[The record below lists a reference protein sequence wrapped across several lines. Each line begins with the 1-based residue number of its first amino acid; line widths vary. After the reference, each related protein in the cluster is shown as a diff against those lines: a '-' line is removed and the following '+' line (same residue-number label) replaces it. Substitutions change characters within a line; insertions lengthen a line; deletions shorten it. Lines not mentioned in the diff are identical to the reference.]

1 MQLLIVSG
9 FLGSGKSTFIIEVAK
24 EAAKREIKT
33 AILVNEIGEIGID
46 DQFMRQLGLN
56 VWEILG
62 GCICCTLAADL
73 NTTLDNLI
81 RDYKPDIVL
90 LEPSGAA
97 DLRSVNQI
105 VSGYEERSVLRI
117 RRITIVDPLR
127 LQMMMEV
134 LTPLVTSQIKSA
146 DLILINKADAAST
159 EEMAYARQTVRDLHP
174 NAEVLSLSAK
184 DSLEPALFDG
194 LVL

>member
-1 MQLLIVSG
+1 M
-9 FLGSGKSTFIIEVAK
+9 
-24 EAAKREIKT
+24 
-33 AILVNEIGEIGID
+33 
-46 DQFMRQLGLN
+46 
-56 VWEILG
+56 
-62 GCICCTLAADL
+62 
-73 NTTLDNLI
+73 
-81 RDYKPDIVL
+81 
-90 LEPSGAA
+90 EPSGAA

-105 VSGYEERSVLRI
+105 VSGYEERSALRI

-159 EEMAYARQTVRDLHP
+159 EEMAYARQTVRELHP
-174 NAEVLSLSAK
+174 NVEVLSLSAK